1 MDGAKQG
8 ANVTGNSIQIKCSI
22 TGLIFALAVSLSFG
36 AGPESKSPDSLRA
49 AVANDWPHNIKTAA
63 SKNVKIAQAEKEGLP
78 ARDTADQPIEITS
91 KKVVAKKTT
100 NGQEI
105 VFEGSVQAKQ
115 GNVILTCDRLIVIYD
130 QKKGSDLPDGNKKN
144 PKDLKESGVF
154 KSATALGN
162 VKVVQNETKAI
173 AGKAV
178 FDSIKKTITLTESPK
193 IWRGQDWGTASVITI
208 FINENQVETEGD
220 NKFVINPQRM

>member
-1 MDGAKQG
+1 MDRAKQG

-22 TGLIFALAVSLSFG
+22 TGLIFALAVSLSFA
-36 AGPESKSPDSLRA
+36 AGPESKSPDSVR
-49 AVANDWPHNIKTAA
+49 PHNIKTAA

-130 QKKGSDLPDGNKKN
+130 QKKGSDLPDGNKRN

-173 AGKAV
+173 AGKAF